1 MGLIDIDLDEFDD
14 DEIINHIE
22 KIYRHLNE
30 KQINKLRKICNFSI
44 RDNLKN
50 DKLLSKIKKENLLI
64 NDMKLEVILS
74 NIDKYDYLKICEIFE
89 N

>member
-1 MGLIDIDLDEFDD
+1 MALIDVDLNEFSD

-22 KIYRHLNE
+22 HVYKHLNE
-30 KQINKLRKICNFSI
+30 KQINKLRKICGFSI
-44 RDNLKN
+44 KENFQN
-50 DKLLSKIKKENLLI
+50 DKILKKIKEKNLLVD
-64 NDMKLEVILS
+64 DMKLEVILS